1 MRMPVLETSR
11 LLIRPFQLDD
21 LEDVHRILDIEL
33 NDADTGTEG
42 PQSREGRVQWLQW
55 AVLNYE
61 ELAKLYQPP
70 YGDRAVVLKQ
80 SGEII
85 GACGYTPV
93 LMPLGLLPSFDSGID
108 AANRLN
114 VSEMGLYYA
123 FSPTHQRKGYAT
135 EAAQALVDYAFQQL
149 QLRRIV
155 ATTSF
160 DNTASMGVMTKLGM
174 QIERNEHGEPPYL
187 QVVGLLDNPHIRS
200 SAD

>member
-1 MRMPVLETSR
+1 MPDLETSR
-11 LLIRPFQLDD
+11 LIIRPFQLDD
-21 LEDVHRILDIEL
+21 LEDIHRILDIEL
-33 NDADTGTEG
+33 SDADTGDEG
-42 PQSREGRVQWLQW
+42 SQSRDGREQWLRW
-55 AVLNYE
+55 SVLNYE

-80 SGEII
+80 SGELI
-85 GACGYTPV
+85 GACGYAQV
-93 LMPLGLLPSFDSGID
+93 LLPLGLLPSFDTGND
-108 AANRLN
+108 AANQLN

-160 DNTASMGVMTKLGM
+160 DNAGSISVMAKLGM
-174 QIERNEHGEPPYL
+174 RIERNTHGNPPYL
-187 QVVGLLDNPHIRS
+187 QVVGILDNPRL
-200 SAD
+200 